1 MQVLVPVRGLVP
13 ERLWGLEQVQVQ
25 GLVPV
30 RGLVREQQLSERGL
44 WRHRIQRPL

>member
-1 MQVLVPVRGLVP
+1 VP

-30 RGLVREQQLSERGL
+30 RGLVPEQQLSERGL
-44 WRHRIQRPL
+44 WRHRIQQPL